1 LKTVSD
7 APLLQVY
14 DQDGSAMLAYVTG
27 TNNPVAVLDD
37 KTVDL
42 LFNQS
47 RKARAE
53 VVKAAGDAGAALEL
67 LATLDGV
74 LKSYRKIRDEYY
86 DRIDIERER
95 EEAEQR
101 LQDASNA
108 INSPPPSD

>member
-1 LKTVSD
+1 
-7 APLLQVY
+7 
-14 DQDGSAMLAYVTG
+14 MLANPAG

-37 KTVDL
+37 KIVDL

-47 RKARAE
+47 RKARTE
-53 VVKAAGDAGAALEL
+53 VLKTGGDASAVLEL
-67 LATLDGV
+67 CTTLDGV

-108 INSPPPSD
+108 IKASPPTE